1 VTRVER
7 LPAAARPTELHFR
20 PYAGESD
27 LADLVR
33 IENAEY
39 EADSVPGRVELE
51 GYRAHLRHPSAKF
64 DPARDITLALVGGE
78 AVAFASR
85 EWRDNNDGV
94 YREYK
99 VEGHV
104 HPAWRR
110 RGIGSALLEH
120 SEQVT
125 RELAATH
132 ESTRPRVFGS
142 GTGETQAGDVALLK
156 SHGYSEV
163 RWFFDMNRPNLHDIP
178 DVPLPAGL
186 EMREV
191 TPDTVYPVWRAV
203 IEAFRDNWGGRD
215 ESDEALTRYTE
226 SPNHDVSL
234 WLVAY
239 DGDEVAG
246 GVLNGIERE
255 ENEALGVQ
263 RGWLH
268 SVFTRRQWRKRGLAA
283 ALISRSLV
291 ALRDRGMTSAIL
303 EVDADNPTGALGLY
317 ERAGFEV
324 SYRQT
329 AWRKPMEN
337 A

>member
-1 VTRVER
+1 MEGLT
-7 LPAAARPTELHFR
+7 LR

-39 EADSVPGRVELE
+39 EADSVPGRSDV
-51 GYRAHLRHPSAKF
+51 GSYRAYFSHATDKF
-64 DPARDITLALVGGE
+64 DAGRDVTLAFVDGQLVGH
-78 AVAFASR
+78 AHR

-94 YREYK
+94 YREYR
-99 VEGHV
+99 VDGAV
-104 HPAWRR
+104 HPNWRR

-120 SEQVT
+120 NEALSRQ
-125 RELAATH
+125 LAATH
-132 ESTRPRVFGS
+132 ASARPRVFGS
-142 GTGETQAGDVALLK
+142 FSGESQPARAALLAN
-156 SHGYSEV
+156 HGYSEV
-163 RWFFDMNRPNLHDIP
+163 RWFFDMTRPNLDDIP

-186 EMREV
+186 ELREI
-191 TPDTVYPVWRAV
+191 TSDTIYPVWRAV
-203 IEAFRDNWGGRD
+203 IEAFRDHWGGGD
-215 ESDEALTRYTE
+215 DSDEALKRYTD

-246 GVLNGIERE
+246 GVINGIEKE
-255 ENEALGVQ
+255 ENEALGLQ

-268 SVFTRRQWRKRGLAA
+268 SVFTRRPWRKRGLAS
-283 ALISRSLV
+283 ALVNGSL
-291 ALRDRGMTSAIL
+291 ALLRERGMTSAVL
-303 EVDADNPTGALGLY
+303 GVDADNPTGALGLY

-329 AWRKPMEN
+329 AWRKPLEL
-337 A
+337 